1 MKLLRGTQYIGSPAI
16 SQICM
21 KRQFCRTH
29 VLTRREKTP
38 LILWTI
44 FYVWCNP
51 RLSKY
56 QCSIHLHSRLI
67 KLNIFRYVS
76 TKHQLL
82 RKIVGKCNCVR
93 SIKKFRPKIFI
104 RKHIFMMFLVE
115 ENCCFDA

>member
-82 RKIVGKCNCVR
+82 RKNVGKCNCVR